1 MTALLQHLEFRNF
14 GLFKLATPSI
24 CSKGRFVSKG
34 VSIVAKTEK
43 VEGVVDDWVEDPAL
57 L

>member
-43 VEGVVDDWVEDPAL
+43 ES
-57 L
+57 

>member
-14 GLFKLATPSI
+14 GLFKLATPFI

-34 VSIVAKTEK
+34 CLHSSKDRERKLGGAD
-43 VEGVVDDWVEDPAL
+43 G
-57 L
+57 